1 MKNTNTRWGFTQ
13 NRYTIQTVGTKKKS
27 CLFPLEEERNLKT
40 FLINKKS
47 PLTCPNGH
55 PLPLGRGNTTR
66 GFTLIELLVVV
77 LIIGILAAVALPQ
90 YQKAVEK
97 SRAMQAIIMVKAI
110 GDANELYFLEHGKYA
125 DTLDELAIK
134 IPGNN
139 YNMTSTVKRKKK
151 GLFDF
156 GVNAAFSDQVIAIS
170 NRMEENAIH
179 PHYYLVRFAKNPT
192 IYCSADQYGDT
203 HKICSLLSKGKTTSV
218 ANVNRSYFVVQ

>member
-1 MKNTNTRWGFTQ
+1 M
-13 NRYTIQTVGTKKKS
+13 KKKS
-27 CLFPLEEERNLKT
+27 YLFPLEGEGVQRPDEGERNLKT
-40 FLINKKS
+40 FLINNIKS

-90 YQKAVEK
+90 YQNAVEK

-151 GLFDF
+151 GPFDF
-156 GVNAAFSDQVIAIS
+156 GVNASFSDQVIAIS
-170 NRMEENAIH
+170 NRMEENTNH
-179 PHYYLVRFAKNPT
+179 SHYYLVRFAKNPT
-192 IYCSADQYGDT
+192 IYCAIDQYGDT
-203 HKICSLLSKGKTTSV
+203 HKICSLLSKGKKTSV
-218 ANVNRSYFVVQ
+218 VNQSYFVVQ